1 MDASKKILISA
12 NTSWNIYN
20 FRNDLLKLLYFHN
33 FKINIISTKDNF
45 TNKIFK
51 KANFI
56 HLNLKDRSLNP
67 FFNVK
72 LIFKTFSIFYNIKPD
87 IILTYTFKSLLILNI
102 VCFFFPKIRVIN
114 NISGLGSIFLN
125 NHYIYFILK
134 FFIRLAIFRS
144 DHLIFQ
150 NDDDH
155 IFIKKKFNFKRKKSV
170 INGSGVDIYKFKKK
184 ERKKLN
190 FLMIA
195 RLIKDKGVI
204 EYIEAAKII
213 KNKFIDVNFILVGE
227 YDHNNKSKIDINLIN
242 ENIKKNNISYYN
254 FDSEVIKFYIDSDC
268 VILPS
273 YREGTSKVLLE
284 AASVGRPLIASNV
297 PGCNNVVINNYN
309 GYLCERNDV
318 NSLVNSINKFID
330 TSFIKRKEMSYN
342 SRKLVERNFDSIKI
356 NNQIIDVIN
365 A

>member
-1 MDASKKILISA
+1 
-12 NTSWNIYN
+12 
-20 FRNDLLKLLYFHN
+20 
-33 FKINIISTKDNF
+33 
-45 TNKIFK
+45 
-51 KANFI
+51 
-56 HLNLKDRSLNP
+56 
-67 FFNVK
+67 
-72 LIFKTFSIFYNIKPD
+72 
-87 IILTYTFKSLLILNI
+87 
-102 VCFFFPKIRVIN
+102 
-114 NISGLGSIFLN
+114 
-125 NHYIYFILK
+125 
-134 FFIRLAIFRS
+134 
-144 DHLIFQ
+144 
-150 NDDDH
+150 
-155 IFIKKKFNFKRKKSV
+155 
-170 INGSGVDIYKFKKK
+170 
-184 ERKKLN
+184 
-190 FLMIA
+190 MIA